1 VARARRAALLTFI
14 AVVSLGAGEASPG
27 PPPAVS
33 PGVSAQQLSRIV
45 SARVH
50 HTRIPVVRNSN
61 AGKIGRALASLRPT
75 WVTGLIRYARNQHPN
90 RVEVRAWERITAAVR
105 AASPGAQF
113 DVVLNAKQYMNG
125 RQLRAMMRRV
135 RSRLHN
141 DGWFFDFYS
150 VAFRR
155 RPRMIRTAI
164 ESAHRHGEWIGGNVF
179 GFARRKAAMPERSD
193 FLAIQDFRL
202 RLRLGAVRRLSALAP
217 IMYHLHNDPVRER
230 GGGCSFI
237 ERLNTH
243 ERRLLLRRR
252 ARQQAAYG
260 FRVSYPALFPECFRE
275 RGPQRTE
282 VLYSYN
288 AFRDPPMA
296 ATIRTLLDRYD

>member
-1 VARARRAALLTFI
+1 MRARPAALLIFV
-14 AVVSLGAGEASPG
+14 AVVSVGAGEAPPG

-33 PGVSAQQLSRIV
+33 PGVSAEQLSRIV

-50 HTRIPVVRNSN
+50 HTRISTVRNSN
-61 AGKIGRALASLRPT
+61 AGRIARALASLQPT

-90 RVEVRAWERITAAVR
+90 RVEVRAWNRITAAVR
-105 AASPGAQF
+105 ATSPNAQF
-113 DVVLNAKQYMNG
+113 DVVLNARQYKNG

-150 VAFRR
+150 IIFRR

-179 GFARRKAAMPERSD
+179 GFARRKHPMPLRSD
-193 FLAIQDFRL
+193 YLAVQDFRL
-202 RLRLGAVRRLSALAP
+202 RLRLGAVRRLSAQAP
-217 IMYHLHNDPVRER
+217 IMYHLHNDPDRSR

-243 ERRLLLRRR
+243 ERRRLLRRR
-252 ARQQAAYG
+252 ARQQATYG
-260 FRVSYPALFPECFRE
+260 FHLSYPVLFPECKRL
-275 RGPQRTE
+275 RGPGRTE